1 MSIWL
6 NPWTCRREGMIS
18 GCWERALLIQALGIG
33 RYYVTEPKKRF
44 TWILSPEILFAYQ
57 GVRSYT
63 IE

>member
-1 MSIWL
+1 
-6 NPWTCRREGMIS
+6 MIS